1 MTATGR
7 RSAEGTISAAS
18 INKTITR
25 LAQILEVAFER
36 ELIDRNPARG
46 KRRRLKERKPE
57 RTWLDRA
64 EQIVAL
70 LDAGANWT
78 PRRGWIDGRRHA
90 GRCWRR

>member
-1 MTATGR
+1 MSSWRCSRNALHDQR
-7 RSAEGTISAAS
+7 W
-18 INKTITR
+18 R
-25 LAQILEVAFER
+25 LAFER

-70 LDAGANWT
+70 LDAGGELDQEARERIGRQ
-78 PRRGWIDGRRHA
+78 RRD
-90 GRCWRR
+90 GRCWQR